1 MELLSQQKELATLE
15 KLLKKIT
22 FWLFL
27 EVWNVLA
34 PKKCSG
40 IGLFDRQTS
49 LNTWVAENS
58 AFKRGQSDINWPPD
72 FSLTNG
78 RAQPSWKTQRVLF
91 TFCPLQRRALWV
103 VNVHSWGYLNL
114 PDGDSNLIPT
124 PLRNFVADVS
134 RQDANEMLQAAFAL
148 HTLFLCFDRF
158 AFVTKIY
165 LALFSSKDFSLI
177 LSTFMFLQKKTIM
190 YFALF
195 HPHLG
200 QSPSPSW
207 KRIWILKIQ
216 ERFFNVQ
223 KIYILNT
230 NEIQF
235 SFYKNE

>member
-165 LALFSSKDFSLI
+165 LALLFSSKDFSLI
-177 LSTFMFLQKKTIM
+177 LSTFMFL
-190 YFALF
+190 
-195 HPHLG
+195 
-200 QSPSPSW
+200 
-207 KRIWILKIQ
+207 
-216 ERFFNVQ
+216 
-223 KIYILNT
+223 
-230 NEIQF
+230 
-235 SFYKNE
+235 